1 MATSLIGVFL
11 GILFGWNL
19 TNTAKEL
26 GKPEQGAKEKR
37 APQKQGTLR
46 GVLLHFWTSN
56 SSETFATDKRHWSC
70 FVCVLLCVFFYHEIN
85 CWVFKVEPS
94 RWLSSNK
101 NHDYFRINV
110 FRPSDHPHVS
120 CWRPSRSLHR
130 PPESTWKDFQ
140 KLHVSLKNDFP
151 FSGEAF
157 FTSLEEFWAISC
169 DRWRCKFEESSDS
182 CEVKTLPFDSS
193 KVWSPSHIPHHPT
206 QCVCV
211 CVCEPRCLVSKPLEL
226 HFMLFDLTEVLLVPK
241 PLAQQLAGGTSWFTW
256 WSSPTHLEKYA
267 VRQIGSWKPKD
278 RDENNF
284 TKMCK
289 NPLIG
294 QKVLY

>member
-193 KVWSPSHIPHHPT
+193 KVCSPSHIPHHPT

-211 CVCEPRCLVSKPLEL
+211 CVNP
-226 HFMLFDLTEVLLVPK
+226 D
-241 PLAQQLAGGTSWFTW
+241 A
-256 WSSPTHLEKYA
+256 WSPSH
-267 VRQIGSWKPKD
+267 W
-278 RDENNF
+278 NF
-284 TKMCK
+284 TSCFSISLKYSWCPSHWLNNSQVVRVDLPGGLLQPIWK
-289 NPLIG
+289 NMPYVKLDHENPRIG
-294 QKVLY
+294 MKIILQKCVKTLW

>member
-211 CVCEPRCLVSKPLEL
+211 CVWTQMPGLQ
-226 HFMLFDLTEVLLVPK
+226 
-241 PLAQQLAGGTSWFTW
+241 AIGTSLHAFRSH
-256 WSSPTHLEKYA
+256 WSTPGA
-267 VRQIGSWKPKD
+267 QAIGSTTRRWYELIYLVVFSNPFGKICRTSNWIMKTQGSGWK
-278 RDENNF
+278 
-284 TKMCK
+284 
-289 NPLIG
+289 
-294 QKVLY
+294 